1 MGCVLY
7 VHAQL
12 NGGSVEVRGHCRWCL
27 IVRHF
32 SKTPIYSKSGKEAIS
47 FSFSLNVLFNACTQ
61 SENIDS
67 KIKMEGSLF
76 PAPVCLAKTTRVSSS
91 SSSLPKKKIKI
102 RYNTHTHRDTFTM
115 GQSVR
120 LGGQQQQELCLSWHA
135 RDENRGG
142 GGIEG
147 RDSKLSSKDWPMYGS
162 WLQFT
167 VHGIVSLHWS
177 RFQGEC
183 EFLPL
188 RGPVSFYSHCRSVKN
203 RALVHVQET
212 RTITSEKA
220 KRERKNTTISSC
232 FTRKLRP
239 FF

>member
-1 MGCVLY
+1 MHTIREY
-7 VHAQL
+7 RQQNQ
-12 NGGSVEVRGHCRWCL
+12 NGRESIPGSSV
-27 IVRHF
+27 
-32 SKTPIYSKSGKEAIS
+32 SGKNDPGFFIFFFPPKE
-47 FSFSLNVLFNACTQ
+47 
-61 SENIDS
+61 EN
-67 KIKMEGSLF
+67 KNQ
-76 PAPVCLAKTTRVSSS
+76 VQ
-91 SSSLPKKKIKI
+91 
-102 RYNTHTHRDTFTM
+102 HTHRDTFTM

-239 FF
+239 FASEKPGFFSLSAWDSSCVIKYFILLFPFCLRISVNGNESV